1 MEEYT
6 LDNLTEYTL
15 ISDINEMDR
24 IAEVAGGYVEDLCTP
39 DEPHYEMRKLVE
51 YCKNNRKQPYQL
63 SEIELERFLVK

>member
-1 MEEYT
+1 
-6 LDNLTEYTL
+6 
-15 ISDINEMDR
+15 MDR
-24 IAEVAGGYVEDLCTP
+24 IAEDAGGYVEDLCTP